1 MNEMWSLRS
10 TGPCSQS
17 GVWLR
22 WDNPQQ
28 NSAQQHTVF
37 FNFHCIKNS
46 KQIRAAR
53 SGKKDENILLSSVFP
68 RPPWLFSVTVYPDE
82 DDDRRGWA
90 EKTAGPQ
97 QRRALGSIASL
108 SCQHWPAT
116 IMHTQRLYPP
126 GLFQHR
132 NKTQS
137 VYCSGRNIVF
147 ILSYCPH

>member
-10 TGPCSQS
+10 TGPCQWVGGLTEVREPSAKLCVTQFFLFPLYKELETNS
-17 GVWLR
+17 CCQEWKTR
-22 WDNPQQ
+22 WKH
-28 NSAQQHTVF
+28 SF
-37 FNFHCIKNS
+37 IFS
-46 KQIRAAR
+46 
-53 SGKKDENILLSSVFP
+53 FP
-68 RPPWLFSVTVYPDE
+68 PPSMLFSVTVYPDE

-132 NKTQS
+132 NKT
-137 VYCSGRNIVF
+137 
-147 ILSYCPH
+147 